1 MCLRDHSRDRYRKKP
16 PLGDAGGATRRPL
29 VKELV
34 GYLLDNMY
42 LDFQGDISVEKVRA
56 FLREDD
62 SKEARQ
68 LLSKI
73 IEEKGVDDLLLT
85 LADCLREHIRTGVS
99 EQVVREQ
106 LSTYAES

>member
-1 MCLRDHSRDRYRKKP
+1 M
-16 PLGDAGGATRRPL
+16 
-29 VKELV
+29 KELV
-34 GYLLDNMY
+34 GYLLDNLY
-42 LDFQGDISVEKVRA
+42 IDFQGDISVEKVRG

-85 LADCLREHIRTGVS
+85 LADCLREHVRTGIS
-99 EQVVREQ
+99 EDVVREQ

>member
-1 MCLRDHSRDRYRKKP
+1 
-16 PLGDAGGATRRPL
+16 

-34 GYLLDNMY
+34 RYLLENLY
-42 LDFQGDISVEKVRA
+42 LDFQGDISVEKVRE

-62 SKEARQ
+62 SREARQ

-99 EQVVREQ
+99 EGTIREQ
-106 LSTYAES
+106 LQTYSES

>member
-1 MCLRDHSRDRYRKKP
+1 M
-16 PLGDAGGATRRPL
+16 
-29 VKELV
+29 KELV
-34 GYLLDNMY
+34 GYLLDNLY
-42 LDFQGDISVEKVRA
+42 LDFQGDISVDKVRG

-62 SKEARQ
+62 SREARQ

-85 LADCLREHIRTGVS
+85 LADCLREYIRTGITES
-99 EQVVREQ
+99 VVREQ

>member
-1 MCLRDHSRDRYRKKP
+1 ME
-16 PLGDAGGATRRPL
+16 
-29 VKELV
+29 ELV
-34 GYLLDNMY
+34 RYLLTNMY
-42 LDFQGDISVEKVRA
+42 LDFQGDISVEKVRE

-62 SKEARQ
+62 AREARQ

-85 LADCLREHIRTGVS
+85 LADCLREHVRTGIS
-99 EQVVREQ
+99 EDVVREQ